1 MQYNIILYITRLV
14 NRFWGRFFIF
24 LKKNPLGGITPGGF
38 FGNFGRVQGPHSP
51 APLHFDAAAAEN
63 MDTTITDGEKESHT
77 LHGLIADTE
86 KAVEE
91 SPSVKPRRH
100 NKTKAESDRRFAVKP
115 ELPFISLRFCAR

>member
-24 LKKNPLGGITPGGF
+24 LKKNPLG
-38 FGNFGRVQGPHSP
+38 PHSP
-51 APLHFDAAAAEN
+51 APRHFDAAAAEN
-63 MDTTITDGEKESHT
+63 MDTTITDGEKESHA

-115 ELPFISLRFCAR
+115 ELPFIYLRFCDR